1 MLATNNT
8 LSEKQIILQESDII
22 KGTKALKLNKAI
34 PRPAAQ
40 EVFAATSWRNGNT
53 GRTKGLDYNG
63 SFQMLYR
70 VVFTDRILQ
79 DFQKCP
85 VKNVAETQYLCGGR
99 DTSMGRPTAACD
111 PDPSCHV
118 PSAAEK
124 DLAVFSS
131 LASVQAARKETNSL
145 NIAYDCEYQEISPKH
160 RIILSY
166 QFALYI
172 TETNILEVVFITKT
186 FTEDNRLYLRTC
198 LGAILDLL
206 RFQFKFEYLNYAYAL
221 TRRYNLTMAS
231 PYFVG
236 SDERY
241 ITVKQFRSL
250 EEAEQF
256 AVEDNPLLVIDK
268 ENIRKS
274 NDFGDYR
281 KCAMLI
287 TLVCHA
293 GIVDFSAF
301 KDDMFGFR
309 KKNGHIMPYLKS
321 IQGGMASIYPYFTNV
336 PSATE
341 YWKFYSINILFRDTM
356 CFAPAEGKSLAILG
370 NCVDVPKIVLPDGVI
385 SNMQLY
391 LKNHKA
397 DFLAYAAQDALV
409 TIMYGS
415 RLWGVNKEWCL
426 TATSG
431 SAFAMKQSITE
442 YLEIPQNKYGR
453 ADKEE
458 FNRIYRG
465 YTIVEKGKISTAVG
479 LRSAAAEEP
488 ISYEAGQLHM
498 FAANS
503 YCGGYNTCS
512 VPGVYEGFHT
522 FDFDLENAYP
532 TAMCLIFD
540 IDWNN
545 PIEREFKNEDL
556 RLQAFHTPVDPMFC
570 LIDFEFPK
578 SVQYPCIAIHNR
590 GSIIFPRR
598 AKSVY
603 ASGPSM
609 FLALKLGAK
618 IYVRYGY
625 VARILFKGTDPSMS
639 LRVACRQMVSD
650 RAIAKKT
657 YGKDSIEEKLLK
669 LFVNGSYGK
678 IAQNVIEKHTWD
690 GWREEMDNIGCSSI
704 TSPERAALITD
715 IVRCMLIGTMNQL
728 SDKGL
733 RTFSVTT
740 DGFITEASLD
750 DVNDCDCYGFRKY
763 FEDSRLWLTG
773 GDPTIWAEKHDQFTL
788 INPTTRCNVGFGG
801 KKGVLAHGGFVTG
814 EKKDMKED
822 AVKMAETILTR
833 TGRVTYTT
841 LEFVNQK
848 EMVMTGCDFY
858 TFERKRH
865 IRLDFDFKRKPIRGS
880 FQLVSGCIEDIL
892 YEYVNF
898 DTEPF
903 DTIDEYEEYRRINDN
918 FNCLRTMSDWQ
929 KFWLRFEDHKIGYKR
944 NLSDMEWTKLFSVI
958 QGYRMGLWDIP
969 EITAC
974 ESVSEKLEVIN
985 KHNRSGKIFNENS
998 WKNSRKPERASQ
1010 MLPAEIIADLLEEF
1024 CFVDR
1029 GLCINAGR
1037 EKRIS
1042 ETMDS

>member
-1 MLATNNT
+1 MLATN
-8 LSEKQIILQESDII
+8 KIISDTRNILREPVI
-22 KGTKALKLNKAI
+22 VDGTAALKLNNAI
-34 PRPAAQ
+34 PRPADQ
-40 EVFAATSWRNGNT
+40 EVFAATPWRIGNT
-53 GRTKGLDYNG
+53 GHTKKCDYNR
-63 SFQMLYR
+63 SFRMLYR
-70 VVFTDRILQ
+70 VVSTDQILL
-79 DFQKCP
+79 DSQKGP
-85 VKNVAETQYLCGGR
+85 VKNPPKTQYFCGGQ
-99 DTSMGRPTAACD
+99 DSSMGRPTTGCD
-111 PDPSCHV
+111 PDPALQAPAV
-118 PSAAEK
+118 AENR
-124 DLAVFSS
+124 LAVFGS
-131 LASVQAARKETNSL
+131 LASVQAARKETSSL
-145 NIAYDCEYQEISPKH
+145 NIAYDCEYQEIGPKH

-172 TETNILEVVFITKT
+172 TETKILEVVFITRE
-186 FTEDNRLYLRTC
+186 FTEGNRLYLRTC

-206 RFQFKFEYLNYAYAL
+206 RLQYGFEYLNYAYAL
-221 TRRYNLTMAS
+221 TRRYNLSMES
-231 PYFVG
+231 PYFEG

-241 ITVKQFRSL
+241 RTVKRFRSV

-256 AVEDNPLLVIDK
+256 SVEDNPLLVIDK

-281 KCAMLI
+281 KCAMAI

-293 GIVDFSAF
+293 GIVDLSAF
-301 KDDMFGFR
+301 KDDVFGFQ

-321 IQGGMASIYPYFTNV
+321 IQGGMTSIYPYFTNV
-336 PSATE
+336 PTAKE
-341 YWKFYSINILFRDTM
+341 YWKFYPVNILFRDTM

-370 NCVDVPKIVLPDGVI
+370 DCVDVPKIVLPEGVI
-385 SNMQLY
+385 SNMQSY
-391 LKNHKA
+391 LENHKD

-415 RLWGVNKEWCL
+415 RLWGINKEWCL

-431 SAFAMKQSITE
+431 SAFAMKQSITD
-442 YLEIPQNKYGR
+442 YLEIPKDKYGR
-453 ADKEE
+453 ADKEA
-458 FNRIYRG
+458 FNKTYRG
-465 YTIVEKGKISTAVG
+465 YKDVKKGMISTPVG
-479 LRSAAAEEP
+479 VRQTKAEEP

-512 VPGVYEGFHT
+512 IPGVYEGFHT

-540 IDWNN
+540 IDWDN
-545 PIEREFKNEDL
+545 PIEREFKNENL
-556 RLQAFHTPVDPMFC
+556 SLQAFHTPMDPMYC
-570 LIDFEFPK
+570 LIDFEFPE
-578 SVQYPCIAIHNR
+578 SVKYPCIAIHNR
-590 GSIIFPRR
+590 GSIIFPRK
-598 AKSVY
+598 AEAVY

-618 IYVRYGY
+618 IHVRYGY
-625 VARILFKGTDPSMS
+625 VARILFKGMGPSMS

-657 YGKDSIEEKLLK
+657 YGKGSIEEKLLK

-690 GWREEMDNIGCSSI
+690 GWREEMDDIGCSAI

-728 SDKGL
+728 SDRGL

-740 DGFITEASLD
+740 DGFITEATLD
-750 DVNDCDCYGFRKY
+750 DVNACDCYGFRKY

-773 GDPTIWAEKHDQFTL
+773 DDPTIWAEKHDQFTL

-814 EKKDMKED
+814 EKKDTKED
-822 AVKMAETILTR
+822 AVKMAETILKR
-833 TGRVTYTT
+833 IGRVTYTT

-848 EMVMTGCDFY
+848 EMVTTGCDFY
-858 TFERKRH
+858 TFEQKRS
-865 IRLDFDFKRKPIRGS
+865 IRLDFDFKRKPIRKS
-880 FQLVSGCIEDIL
+880 FQDVSGSIEGID

-898 DTEPF
+898 DTDPF
-903 DTIDEYEEYRRINDN
+903 DSIEEYEEFRRINEN
-918 FNCLRTMSDWQ
+918 FNCLRTSADWQ
-929 KFWLRFEDHKIGYKR
+929 KFWLRLDDHKTGYKR

-974 ESVSEKLEVIN
+974 GSVAEKLAVIN
-985 KHNRSGKIFNENS
+985 KHNRSGKIFNENA
-998 WKNSRKPERASQ
+998 WKNARKPERASQ
-1010 MLPAEIIADLLEEF
+1010 MLPAEIIVDLLEEF
-1024 CFVDR
+1024 GFVDR
-1029 GLCINAGR
+1029 T
-1037 EKRIS
+1037 S
-1042 ETMDS
+1042 V

>member
-1 MLATNNT
+1 MFAANKI
-8 LSEKQIILQESDII
+8 LSETQSILQ
-22 KGTKALKLNKAI
+22 GTAFADVSVALKLNTTIA
-34 PRPAAQ
+34 RPADQ
-40 EVFAATSWRNGNT
+40 EVFAATSWRTGNT
-53 GRTKGLDYNG
+53 GRTKKLDYNNR
-63 SFQMLYR
+63 FQMLYR
-70 VVFTDRILQ
+70 VVNVDQILP
-79 DFQKCP
+79 DFQNGP
-85 VKNVAETQYLCGGR
+85 VKRAAETPYLCGGR
-99 DTSMGRPTAACD
+99 DNTMGRPTPGSD
-111 PDPSCHV
+111 PDPTSQV
-118 PSAAEK
+118 PTVAEHK
-124 DLAVFSS
+124 LAVFSS
-131 LASVQAARKETNSL
+131 LASVQAARKETGSL
-145 NIAYDCEYQEISPKH
+145 NIAYDCEYQETASKH

-172 TETNILEVVFITKT
+172 TETKILEVVFLTKD
-186 FTEDNRLYLRTC
+186 FVEDNRLYLRTC

-206 RFQFKFEYLNYAYAL
+206 RFRFGFEYLNYAYAL
-221 TRRYNLTMAS
+221 TRRYNLTMES
-231 PYFVG
+231 PYFDG
-236 SDERY
+236 ADERY
-241 ITVKQFRSL
+241 KTVKRFKSM

-256 AVEDNPLLVIDK
+256 CVKDNPLLVIDK
-268 ENIRKS
+268 DNIRKS

-281 KCAMLI
+281 KCALEI

-293 GIVDFSAF
+293 GIVDLSAF
-301 KDDMFGFR
+301 KDDIFGFR

-336 PSATE
+336 PTAKE
-341 YWKFYSINILFRDTM
+341 YWKFYPVNILFRDTM

-370 NCVDVPKIVLPDGVI
+370 NCVDVPKIILPEGVI
-385 SNMQLY
+385 GNMQPY
-391 LKNHKA
+391 LENNKD

-415 RLWGVNKEWCL
+415 RLWGINKEWCL

-431 SAFAMKQSITE
+431 SAFAMKQSISE
-442 YLEIPQNKYGR
+442 YLEISKDKYGR
-453 ADKEE
+453 TDNQE

-465 YTIVEKGKISTAVG
+465 YRDVKKGLISTPVG
-479 LRSAAAEEP
+479 LRPTKAEEP

-540 IDWNN
+540 IDWDN

-556 RLQAFHTPVDPMFC
+556 SLQAFHTPVDPMFC

-578 SVQYPCIAIHNR
+578 SVKYPCIAIHNR

-598 AKSVY
+598 AEAVY

-618 IYVRYGY
+618 IHVRYGY
-625 VARILFKGTDPSMS
+625 VARILFQGMGPSMS
-639 LRVACRQMVSD
+639 LRTACRQMVSD
-650 RAIAKKT
+650 RTIAKKT
-657 YGKDSIEEKLLK
+657 YGKNSIEEKLLK
-669 LFVNGSYGK
+669 LFVNGAYGK
-678 IAQNVIEKHTWD
+678 ISQNVIEKHTWD
-690 GWREEMDNIGCSSI
+690 GWREEMEDIGCSSI

-728 SDKGL
+728 SDMGM

-750 DVNDCDCYGFRKY
+750 DVNACDCYGFRKY
-763 FEDSRLWLTG
+763 LRESRIWLTG
-773 GDPTIWAEKHDQFTL
+773 DDPTIWAEKHDQFTL

-814 EKKDMKED
+814 EKKDSKED

-833 TGRVTYTT
+833 SGRVTYTT

-848 EMVMTGCDFY
+848 EMVTTGCDFY
-858 TFERKRH
+858 TFKQKRS
-865 IRLDFDFKRKPIRGS
+865 IRLDFDFKRKPVKDS
-880 FQLVSGCIEDIL
+880 FQQVSGEICGVA
-892 YEYVNF
+892 YEYMNF
-898 DTEPF
+898 ETEPF
-903 DTIDEYEEYRRINDN
+903 DTIEEYEEYRRINEN
-918 FNCLRTMSDWQ
+918 FNCLRTMSGWQ

-944 NLSDMEWTKLFSVI
+944 NLSDMEWTKLFSVV
-958 QGYRMGLWDIP
+958 QGYRMGLWDLP
-969 EITAC
+969 EVSAC
-974 ESVSEKLEVIN
+974 SSVAEKLAVIN
-985 KHNRSGKIFNENS
+985 KYNHSGKTFNENA

-1010 MLPAEIIADLLEEF
+1010 MLPPEVLKDLLEEF
-1024 CFVDR
+1024 CFTDR
-1029 GLCINAGR
+1029 V
-1037 EKRIS
+1037 S
-1042 ETMDS
+1042 S